1 MKFNIKSIFVL
12 VVCISFTACTD
23 VVDVDVPFEGSNL
36 VIEASMDWLNGTSGN
51 EQTIYLSES
60 TPYFSE
66 DQISPVSGATISVV
80 NDATGE
86 TYIFEDQNDGSYTT
100 TSFEPVENQSFT
112 LTVVYDNETYQAS
125 DTFILPTAIDYV
137 EQTLEGAFD
146 DEVIDLNT
154 YFQDDA
160 EVDNYYMNRYYRQG
174 DLFPYLDTFSDEF
187 TNGNQMHDFF
197 EIEDDE
203 DSTIEPLQAGDVVD
217 IYLYSITESY
227 YNYMT
232 LLLEQSESSG
242 NPFATTPAALQGNCK
257 NMSDGEDAY
266 GYFRTTRYDKVTYTV
281 E

>member
-1 MKFNIKSIFVL
+1 MKFNIKSIFA
-12 VVCISFTACTD
+12 CMAIASFTACTD
-23 VVDVDVPFEGSNL
+23 VVDVDVDYAGPNL
-36 VIEASMDWLNGTSGN
+36 VIEASLDWLNETDGN
-51 EQTIYLSES
+51 EQTILLSES

-66 DQISPVSGATISVV
+66 NQTSPVSGATVTVV

-100 TSFEPVENQSFT
+100 STFEPVESQSFT
-112 LTVVYDNETYQAS
+112 LTVTYNGETYQAT
-125 DTFILPTAIDYV
+125 DTYILPTTIDSV

-146 DEVIDLNT
+146 DELIDLNT
-154 YFQDDA
+154 YFQDDPD
-160 EVDNYYMNRYYRQG
+160 VDNYYFNRYYRQG

-187 TNGNQMHDFF
+187 TNGNVMHDFF

-203 DSTIEPLQAGDVVD
+203 DTNIEPLQPGDVVD
-217 IYLYSITESY
+217 IYLYSVTEEF
-227 YNYMT
+227 YNYMS
-232 LLLEQSESSG
+232 LLLDQSANGG

-257 NMSDGEDAY
+257 NINGGDDAY